1 MNNSQRKREP
11 ERLPMIP
18 LRGLVAFPGTITTI
32 DVARERSLNALK
44 RAMDGE
50 RRIFLVAQRY
60 STVDHPAAEDL
71 YTMGTIAQV
80 RQLMP
85 LPDQSARIMVEGL
98 ERALLV
104 QVLDEGDLQ
113 SADVVGFETESI
125 AATAEDKAV
134 MRTCCLL
141 ARRILS

>member
-32 DVARERSLNALK
+32 DVARDRSLNALK

-50 RRIFLVAQRY
+50 RRIFLVAQRD

-80 RQLMP
+80 RQVMP
-85 LPDQSARIMVEGL
+85 LPDQSARIMVEGM

-104 QVLDEGDLQ
+104 QVMDEGDLQ
-113 SADVVGFETESI
+113 SADVVGF
-125 AATAEDKAV
+125 
-134 MRTCCLL
+134 
-141 ARRILS
+141 